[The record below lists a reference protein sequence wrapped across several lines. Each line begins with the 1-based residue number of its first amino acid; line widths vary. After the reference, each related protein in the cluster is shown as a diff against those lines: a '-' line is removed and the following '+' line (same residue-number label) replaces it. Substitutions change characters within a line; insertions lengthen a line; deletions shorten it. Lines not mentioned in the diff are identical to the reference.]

1 MATVDVGERGQ
12 MYKGEECRGQ
22 PMRKA
27 NTLWNVSRIE
37 AKIRSHVAKTLLAR
51 NGNEASIPT
60 ASCYQGEGYMHN
72 DRRLFREFHLRSQS
86 CHPVISFWSIQQA
99 GHPTYRRCL
108 HAQQDTVFL

>member
-22 PMRKA
+22 RMRKA
-27 NTLWNVSRIE
+27 NTLWNVSRIA
-37 AKIRSHVAKTLLAR
+37 AKIRSHVAKTLLAY

-60 ASCYQGEGYMHN
+60 VSCYQGEGYMHN
-72 DRRLFREFHLRSQS
+72 DRRLFREFHVRSQS

-99 GHPTYRRCL
+99 GHPTHRRCL
-108 HAQQDTVFL
+108 HA

>member
-60 ASCYQGEGYMHN
+60 VSLTVRLIGGKLTCDFGERY
-72 DRRLFREFHLRSQS
+72 
-86 CHPVISFWSIQQA
+86 
-99 GHPTYRRCL
+99 
-108 HAQQDTVFL
+108 